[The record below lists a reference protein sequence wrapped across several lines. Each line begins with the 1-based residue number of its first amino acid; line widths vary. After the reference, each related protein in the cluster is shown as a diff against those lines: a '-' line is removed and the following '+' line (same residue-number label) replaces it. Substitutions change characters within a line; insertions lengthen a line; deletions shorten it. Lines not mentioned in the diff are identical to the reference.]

1 MLDRRLC
8 RLCCGSY
15 SRLAVYSFHFDMGD
29 DAMTYEQWKNEVD
42 DLLLRD
48 LGVSSD
54 DLPDY
59 CYRDDYDAGLFPEFT
74 VAEVVCREFNQ

>member
-1 MLDRRLC
+1 
-8 RLCCGSY
+8 
-15 SRLAVYSFHFDMGD
+15 
-29 DAMTYEQWKNEVD
+29 MTYEDFMNRVD

-59 CYRDDYDAGLFPEFT
+59 CYRDDYEAGVIPELT